1 MATSSTADNTKPAFD
16 SAAGKEALDLLK
28 GMAVT
33 DKSVYLDNG
42 NGNYLNLFNSG
53 KIAMLWTGP
62 WDLSSINA
70 DVDYGVTLLPGP
82 RRQPRDHLRARPLHG
97 LRPLQGPVGDRGE
110 VHDLADLGAGALQF
124 AIATGDLP
132 LRESESKLPE
142 YSQFLKKY
150 PANKV
155 FVDNLNN
162 VKHVR
167 PNITSYS
174 EVSTAVGQMVQS
186 VLLGQAEPQE
196 ALDTASDQVAS
207 VLAGQ

>member
-1 MATSSTADNTKPAFD
+1 M
-16 SAAGKEALDLLK
+16 
-28 GMAVT
+28 
-33 DKSVYLDNG
+33 
-42 NGNYLNLFNSG
+42 
-53 KIAMLWTGP
+53 
-62 WDLSSINA
+62 
-70 DVDYGVTLLPGP
+70 
-82 RRQPRDHLRARPLHG
+82 
-97 LRPLQGPVGDRGE
+97 
-110 VHDLADLGAGALQF
+110 
-124 AIATGDLP
+124 
-132 LRESESKLPE
+132 RESESKLPE
-142 YSQFLKKY
+142 YSQFLQKY

>member
-1 MATSSTADNTKPAFD
+1 MVKDVNAGGDFYVNSKGRADTAVKFMTWLTSA
-16 SAAGKEALDLLK
+16 
-28 GMAVT
+28 
-33 DKSVYLDNG
+33 
-42 NGNYLNLFNSG
+42 
-53 KIAMLWTGP
+53 
-62 WDLSSINA
+62 
-70 DVDYGVTLLPGP
+70 
-82 RRQPRDHLRARPLHG
+82 
-97 LRPLQGPVGDRGE
+97 E
-110 VHDLADLGAGALQF
+110 VHLDF

-132 LRESESKLPE
+132 LRESESALPGYAE
-142 YSQFLKKY
+142 FLKKY

-155 FVDNLNN
+155 FVENLGN

-167 PNITSYS
+167 PNIASYS